1 MFTQSARVRLEGSL
15 LAHPC
20 FPTLGPHQI
29 ALFKR
34 QSVTPEATMV
44 RVVPIEVTMMVV
56 PIVAVRM
63 IVAIVMMVVRTMI
76 IAVPVPRCGWNRAAN
91 RDCADNAQCRSDFRQ
106 AHDAFLH
113 LVFSSFDNTFA
124 TLNAA

>member
-1 MFTQSARVRLEGSL
+1 MFTQSARVRLEGSV

-44 RVVPIEVTMMVV
+44 RVVPIEVTMTVV

-76 IAVPVPRCGWNRAAN
+76 ITVPRWGWNRAAN
-91 RDCADNAQCRSDFRQ
+91 RDCADNAQCSSDFR
-106 AHDAFLH
+106 
-113 LVFSSFDNTFA
+113 
-124 TLNAA
+124 